1 MTMGEY
7 IKQLRTSHG
16 FSQEEL
22 GRMVGVNR
30 AAVNKW
36 ECGRVENIKRSTI
49 EQLAKI
55 LGVSPA
61 DLMCW
66 NDDSTTFSKQSAI
79 YDDDVKEVFGD
90 PACEMLKKFSR
101 LDSVDQ
107 GKIIERTDMLLENEK
122 YSVKESCG

>member
-22 GRMVGVNR
+22 GKMVGVNR

-49 EQLAKI
+49 EQLAK
-55 LGVSPA
+55 
-61 DLMCW
+61 
-66 NDDSTTFSKQSAI
+66 N
-79 YDDDVKEVFGD
+79 FGRI
-90 PACEMLKKFSR
+90 SR
-101 LDSVDQ
+101 
-107 GKIIERTDMLLENEK
+107 
-122 YSVKESCG
+122 

>member
-7 IKQLRTSHG
+7 IKQLRTAHG

-49 EQLAKI
+49 EQLSKV

-61 DLMCW
+61 ELMCW
-66 NDDSTTFSKQSAI
+66 DNSFNVTAKKSAL
-79 YDDDVKEVFGD
+79 YDEIKDVFGD
-90 PACEMLKKFSR
+90 TTFEAVTKFTQ
-101 LDSVDQ
+101 LDTVDQ
-107 GKIIERTDMLLENEK
+107 GKIIGRMDMLLEDEK

>member
-22 GRMVGVNR
+22 GKMVGVNR

-36 ECGRVENIKRSTI
+36 ECGRVESIKRSTI

-79 YDDDVKEVFGD
+79 YDDVKEVFGD

>member
-22 GRMVGVNR
+22 GKMVGVNR

-61 DLMCW
+61 DL
-66 NDDSTTFSKQSAI
+66 
-79 YDDDVKEVFGD
+79 
-90 PACEMLKKFSR
+90 ACEMLKKFSR

-107 GKIIERTDMLLENEK
+107 GKLIERTDMLLENEK

>member
-79 YDDDVKEVFGD
+79 Y
-90 PACEMLKKFSR
+90 
-101 LDSVDQ
+101 
-107 GKIIERTDMLLENEK
+107 IYI
-122 YSVKESCG
+122 